1 MLLRSRFYQALLPP
15 NLYQKSDHREG
26 SKETVILIPITMSSL
41 GEDSLHIETIMRFLF
56 CVSVK
61 IWKKYVQSFAKGVR
75 GGKEDDFYVCSFWK
89 VHIKYIMESVV

>member
-1 MLLRSRFYQALLPP
+1 MLLRSCFYQALLPP

-26 SKETVILIPITMSSL
+26 SKETVILIPITMSNL

-61 IWKKYVQSFAKGVR
+61 IWKKYVRSFAKGVR

-89 VHIKYIMESVV
+89 VHIKYIMKSVA